1 MIWCFQM
8 GTFPVLFLN
17 IKLLPVF
24 LSLVGVFGVLF
35 FFYFFLSKTLFFF
48 FSIYCFLGSA

>member
-1 MIWCFQM
+1 M